1 MDIYKTC
8 GNHFMVYISQSI
20 ILYTLILYVFVHQ
33 LYLKNGR
40 KNRLLKK
47 QKKFKKSHCRIQHPL
62 KTELNQ
68 IKSDK
73 LDSLKTLREA

>member
-40 KNRLLKK
+40 KNRLIYLKK
-47 QKKFKKSHCRIQHPL
+47 TKKILKSHIV
-62 KTELNQ
+62 EY
-68 IKSDK
+68 S
-73 LDSLKTLREA
+73 TL